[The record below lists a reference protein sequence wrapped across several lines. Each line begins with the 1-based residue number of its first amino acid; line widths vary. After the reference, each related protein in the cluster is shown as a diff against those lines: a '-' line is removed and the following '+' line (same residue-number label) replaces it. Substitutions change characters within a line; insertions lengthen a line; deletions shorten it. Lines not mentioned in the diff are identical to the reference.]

1 MVKIRLTR
9 MGSKK
14 RPFYRVTAIDE
25 RKQRD
30 GRPLEFLGTYDPGIE
45 PAALNLD
52 LDGIESWVGKGAQLD
67 TVRSLVNRVK
77 REGNGRRPDMA
88 KRGKDSAE
96 LVSFLA
102 KAIVSNPDDVE
113 VEIEDDGELIE
124 LETAD
129 GDRGCVIGRQGR
141 SRKALRAI
149 LNATADGAGARLD
162 IVD

>member
-1 MVKIRLTR
+1 M
-9 MGSKK
+9 SKK
-14 RPFYRVTAIDE
+14 
-25 RKQRD
+25 
-30 GRPLEFLGTYDPGIE
+30 
-45 PAALNLD
+45 
-52 LDGIESWVGKGAQLD
+52 
-67 TVRSLVNRVK
+67 
-77 REGNGRRPDMA
+77 
-88 KRGKDSAE
+88 GKDSAE

-129 GDRGCVIGRQGR
+129 GDRGRVIGRQGR
-141 SRKALRAI
+141 VAKALRAI